1 VALELLSVFVD
12 VVVPVF
18 AIVGLGFLLGP
29 RLELDA
35 RTVSR
40 LAYYVFV
47 PAFMFDVVSRAE
59 VPLGSALRMA
69 GFAAGAHLLFAA
81 LGLAVARI
89 LRRPPE
95 VAAGYVM
102 VAVFGNVGNFGLA
115 LVRFRYGDEGIVP
128 ATIYFIVILVTAFA
142 TSVAAAA
149 FVRGGGLSAVASVFR
164 TPALLVV
171 PPAALVAALDLPLPL
186 FLTRSVG
193 LLGDA
198 MIPVMLFA
206 LGLQLAQTRA
216 LRLGMDVLAVSA
228 IRLAV
233 APALAALLVVPFGL
247 EGLPRATGILQS
259 GMPAAILVSIIAAEY
274 RIDTGFVTAAV
285 FYTTL
290 LSVPTLT
297 VLLALL

>member
-1 VALELLSVFVD
+1 MALELLSVFVD

-29 RLELDA
+29 RLSLDA

-47 PAFMFDVVSRAE
+47 PAFMFDVVSKAD

-69 GFAAGAHLLFAA
+69 GFAVLAHLLFAA
-81 LGLAVARI
+81 LGLAVARV

-115 LVRFRYGDEGIVP
+115 LVRFRYGAEGIVP
-128 ATIYFIVILVTAFA
+128 ATIYFIVILVTSFA

-149 FVRGGGLSAVASVFR
+149 FVRGGGLSAVVSVFR

-171 PPAALVAALDLPLPL
+171 PPAALVAGLDLPLPL

-198 MIPVMLFA
+198 MIPAMLFA

-216 LRLGMDVLAVSA
+216 LRLGLDVLAVSA
-228 IRLAV
+228 IRLVV

-247 EGLPRATGILQS
+247 TGLPRAAGILQA

>member
-1 VALELLSVFVD
+1 MAIEILSVFVD
-12 VVVPVF
+12 VVAPVF

-40 LAYYVFV
+40 AAYYVFV

-59 VPLGSALRMA
+59 LPLGAALRMA
-69 GFAAGAHLLFAA
+69 GFAVATHLLFAA
-81 LGLAVARI
+81 LGYALARL
-89 LRRPPE
+89 LRRSPE
-95 VAAGYVM
+95 VTAGYVM

-115 LVRFRYGDEGIVP
+115 LVQFRFGPEGLVV

-149 FVRGGGLSAVASVFR
+149 LVRGGGLSAVASVFR
-164 TPALLVV
+164 TPALIVV
-171 PPAALVAALDLPLPL
+171 PPAALVAAFDLPLPL
-186 FLTRSVG
+186 FVTRGVG

-206 LGLQLAQTRA
+206 LGLQLARTRA
-216 LRLGMDVLAVSA
+216 LRIGADVVWVSA
-228 IRLAV
+228 LRLVA
-233 APALAALLVVPFGL
+233 APALAAALAVPFGL
-247 EGLPRATGILQS
+247 EGLPRATGVLQA

-274 RIDTGFVTAAV
+274 GIDDGFVTAAV

-290 LSVPTLT
+290 FSLPTLT
-297 VLLALL
+297 VLLALV

>member
-1 VALELLSVFVD
+1 
-12 VVVPVF
+12 
-18 AIVGLGFLLGP
+18 
-29 RLELDA
+29 
-35 RTVSR
+35 
-40 LAYYVFV
+40 
-47 PAFMFDVVSRAE
+47 
-59 VPLGSALRMA
+59 MA
-69 GFAAGAHLLFAA
+69 GFAVLAHLLFAG
-81 LGLAVARI
+81 LGFAVARI

-115 LVRFRYGDEGIVP
+115 LVRFRYGAEGIVP

-149 FVRGGGLSAVASVFR
+149 LVRGGGLSAVASVFR

-171 PPAALVAALDLPLPL
+171 PPAALVAALDFPLPL

-198 MIPVMLFA
+198 MIPAMLFA
-206 LGLQLAQTRA
+206 LGLQLARTRA
-216 LRLGMDVLAVSA
+216 LRLGLDVLAVSA
-228 IRLAV
+228 IRLVV

-247 EGLPRATGILQS
+247 EGLPRAAGILQA

-274 RIDTGFVTAAV
+274 RIDTAFVTAAV
-285 FYTTL
+285 FYTTI
-290 LSVPTLT
+290 LSIPTIT
-297 VLLALL
+297 VLLAML

>member
-1 VALELLSVFVD
+1 MALELLSVFVD
-12 VVVPVF
+12 VVAPVF

-29 RLELDA
+29 RLALEA

-40 LAYYVFV
+40 AAYYVFV
-47 PAFMFDVVSRAE
+47 PAFMFDVVSRAD
-59 VPLGSALRMA
+59 VPLASALRMA
-69 GFAAGAHLLFAA
+69 GFAVVAHVLFAG
-81 LGLAVARI
+81 LGLAVARL
-89 LRRPPE
+89 LRRPPA

-102 VAVFGNVGNFGLA
+102 LAVFGNVGNFGLA
-115 LVRFRYGDEGIVP
+115 LVQFRFGPEGLVP

-149 FVRGGGLSAVASVFR
+149 FVRGGGLSAVVSVFR

-186 FLTRSVG
+186 FLTRGVG

-198 MIPVMLFA
+198 MIPTMLFA
-206 LGLQLAQTRA
+206 LGLQLAQTRSLRLDADVVAVSA
-216 LRLGMDVLAVSA
+216 LRLV
-228 IRLAV
+228 V
-233 APALAALLVVPFGL
+233 APAAAALLVVPFGL
-247 EGLPRATGILQS
+247 EGLPRAAGILQC

-274 RIDTGFVTAAV
+274 GIGTPFVTAAV